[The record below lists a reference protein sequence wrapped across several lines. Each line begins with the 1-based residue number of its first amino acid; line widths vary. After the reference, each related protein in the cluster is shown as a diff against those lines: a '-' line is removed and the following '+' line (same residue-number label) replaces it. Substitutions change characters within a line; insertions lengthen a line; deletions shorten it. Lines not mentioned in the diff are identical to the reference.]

1 MTPHALRS
9 QSRPA
14 LSDRV
19 RHAFPI
25 IVEIGYDQSMMP
37 VIEVVWRHLLVGA
50 REGRRRWQSVTALAG
65 ELDIPVSTA
74 HRSLAHPAEIG
85 AVGIGALDGLQVL
98 DPSRLLVLLAAH
110 RRVSRDIVGRFRV
123 DVPAVEVER
132 LATGSEV
139 VLGGFGAVVAHL
151 QGVNPIADYST
162 VLFYGDP
169 CLPDLPSAARGEGT
183 EILVAEPDRFL
194 SRYGR
199 VTPFCQAYADLFS
212 MPGWQAARFVG
223 ELGIQK
229 VAASDE
235 PLLLV

>member
-1 MTPHALRS
+1 MA
-9 QSRPA
+9 
-14 LSDRV
+14 
-19 RHAFPI
+19 
-25 IVEIGYDQSMMP
+25 MMP

-65 ELDIPVSTA
+65 DLNIPVSTA

-85 AVGIGALDGLQVL
+85 AVSVGTLDGLQVL
-98 DPSRLLVLLAAH
+98 DPARLLVLLAAH
-110 RRVSRDIVGRFRV
+110 RRVSRDIVARFRV
-123 DVPAVEVER
+123 EVPAVEVER
-132 LATGSEV
+132 LATSSEV

-151 QGVNPIADYST
+151 HGVNPIADYST

-169 CLPDLPSAARGEGT
+169 RLPDLPSATGSEGT
-183 EILVAEPDRFL
+183 EVLVADPDRFL
-194 SRYGR
+194 TRYGR

-212 MPGWQAARFVG
+212 LPGWQAARFVG
-223 ELGIQK
+223 ELDVQK

>member
-1 MTPHALRS
+1 M
-9 QSRPA
+9 
-14 LSDRV
+14 
-19 RHAFPI
+19 
-25 IVEIGYDQSMMP
+25 EIEYHLGMMP

-50 REGRRRWQSVTALAG
+50 LEGHRRWQSVTALAG

-85 AVGIGALDGLQVL
+85 AVGIGTLDGMQVL

-123 DVPAVEVER
+123 DVPAVDVER
-132 LATGSEV
+132 LATGSEA

-151 QGVNPIADYST
+151 HGVNPIADYST

-169 CLPDLPSAARGEGT
+169 RLPELPSAASGEGT
-183 EILVAEPDRFL
+183 EILVAEPDGLL

-212 MPGWQAARFVG
+212 LPGWQAARFVG
-223 ELGIQK
+223 ELDIQK